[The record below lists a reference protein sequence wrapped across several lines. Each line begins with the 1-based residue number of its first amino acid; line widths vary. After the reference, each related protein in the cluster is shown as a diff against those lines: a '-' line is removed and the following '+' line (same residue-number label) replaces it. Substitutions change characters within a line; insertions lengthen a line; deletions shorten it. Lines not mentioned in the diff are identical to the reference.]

1 MAFRVLAGRQAAT
14 LAASARV
21 GGRFFSSTRAVASL
35 SDSVK
40 QAIKVSLVF
49 CSSNQFNSY
58 IISKTSIDIFSLF
71 CLLQ

>member
-21 GGRFFSSTRAVASL
+21 SGGRFFSSTRAAASL

-40 QAIKVSLVF
+40 QAIKVSLGTGAF
-49 CSSNQFNSY
+49 L
-58 IISKTSIDIFSLF
+58 FSLPF
-71 CLLQ
+71 N